1 MQQASKRGKHAS
13 ACVLARFL
21 LGFKV
26 LGFVPILIMWEMCPT
41 KQQGAT
47 MAKQAAWR
55 ENIEVVAAY
64 IVEKF
69 GGNVVHN
76 AALKEALVQGLP
88 ELFPGGRADA
98 AIEFL
103 ASVDFASCY
112 TKAGPRGIAL
122 LEGIKDGGKRFWRV
136 PTTTAA
142 DAKHMADVDA
152 MQAPLPTKARRCI
165 RFGEYVAKGKVA
177 DEG

>member
-1 MQQASKRGKHAS
+1 
-13 ACVLARFL
+13 
-21 LGFKV
+21 
-26 LGFVPILIMWEMCPT
+26 
-41 KQQGAT
+41 

-64 IVEKF
+64 IVDSF
-69 GGNVVHN
+69 GGTVVHN
-76 AALKEALVQGLP
+76 AELKAALVQGLP

-112 TKAGPRGIAL
+112 TKSGPRGLAL
-122 LEGIKDGGKRFWRV
+122 LEGVKDGGKRFWRV

-142 DAKHMADVDA
+142 DAKVQVDEES

-165 RFGEYVAKGKVA
+165 RFGEYIAKGKTE
-177 DEG
+177 DIEG